1 MDYNISCYHL
11 SRRLSCLGLL
21 LGTIYFVMSCLN
33 KEVDKTNR

>member
-1 MDYNISCYHL
+1 MDSTSVVIIVTTLVL
-11 SRRLSCLGLL
+11 SGLA